1 MEMPNNMPHD
11 MPQMID
17 EAVKKMLSSVYPLNE
32 LRQIAREWERKYKA
46 EMFYK
51 MMGELH
57 HRVENDPRRQKF
69 AQYIL
74 EAYGK
79 GPGAKYFHSHV
90 TQQAKKPEKPV
101 MTTTTRKADS
111 KTDID
116 QRVNLDTIVD
126 YCINETANYQE
137 VKPVY
142 DMLNE
147 LLENV
152 NHPKWEE
159 AKAKLKKRMKEMEK
173 KTVVAS
179 PGTTI
184 VMEQNVDHMVENVE
198 PGATGININKTQ
210 ST

>member
-32 LRQIAREWERKYKA
+32 LRQIAREWERKHKV

-57 HRVENDPRRQKF
+57 HRMENEPKRKCL

-74 EAYGK
+74 EVYGK
-79 GPGAKYFHSHV
+79 GAGAKYFHSHV
-90 TQQAKKPEKPV
+90 TQQVKMPEKPV

-147 LLENV
+147 LLTNVEN
-152 NHPKWEE
+152 PKWKE
-159 AKAKLKKRMKEMEK
+159 AKAKLKKRMKEIEK

-179 PGTTI
+179 PCTTI
-184 VMEQNVDHMVENVE
+184 VMEQNVDNLVENVE
-198 PGATGININKTQ
+198 SGATGIKVN
-210 ST
+210 

>member
-1 MEMPNNMPHD
+1 ME
-11 MPQMID
+11 
-17 EAVKKMLSSVYPLNE
+17 NE
-32 LRQIAREWERKYKA
+32 PKRKC
-46 EMFYK
+46 
-51 MMGELH
+51 L
-57 HRVENDPRRQKF
+57 

-74 EAYGK
+74 EVYGK
-79 GPGAKYFHSHV
+79 GAGAKYFHSHI
-90 TQQAKKPEKPV
+90 TQQVKMPEKPV
-101 MTTTTRKADS
+101 MTTATRKADS

-147 LLENV
+147 LLTNVEN
-152 NHPKWEE
+152 PKWKE
-159 AKAKLKKRMKEMEK
+159 AKAKPNKRMKEIEK

-184 VMEQNVDHMVENVE
+184 VMEQNVDNLVENVE
-198 PGATGININKTQ
+198 SGATGIKVN
-210 ST
+210 

>member
-32 LRQIAREWERKYKA
+32 LRQIARDWERKYKA

-51 MMGELH
+51 MMSELH
-57 HRVENDPRRQKF
+57 HRVENEPRRQKF

-74 EAYGK
+74 EIYGK
-79 GPGAKYFHSHV
+79 GPGAKYFHNHV
-90 TQQAKKPEKPV
+90 TQQVKMPEKPV
-101 MTTTTRKADS
+101 MPTATRKADS

-126 YCINETANYQE
+126 YCINETVKYEE

-147 LLENV
+147 LLTNVEN
-152 NHPKWEE
+152 PKWKE